1 MDITYTELKCKKLPV
16 PLPNNLPNNRQ
27 LPMSLS
33 VFFSSISL
41 GDFTPETGF
50 FRSQIGASLR
60 VYDETFPDLEGDRPD
75 LALFGVLDDRMA
87 LGNAGCSEAANAIRR
102 QLYPLYQGEYK
113 LRLADL
119 GNIKAGE
126 TVTDTY
132 AAVKTVCEELI
143 RSGIVPV
150 LIGGGQDI
158 TYAQYLAYEKL
169 EQKIE
174 VALIDSRF
182 DLDQDNT
189 ENAPL
194 NSQTYL
200 NHIILH
206 EPDYLFNLNNLAYQ
220 TYFVSKESVAMYDKL
235 YFTAVRLGLIADQVG
250 QVEPIIRASDMLS
263 FDINAIRF
271 SDAPGNAHAT
281 PNGLFG
287 DEACQLCRY
296 AGMSDKLTSVG
307 FYEYNP
313 LLDKRGQ
320 TAILVAQ
327 MIWYFIEGFYSRKH
341 DAPPVPKS
349 AYITYRTTVHNDAY
363 ELVFIK
369 SKKSDR
375 WWMQVPYS
383 GSQSINERYHL
394 MPCRYEDYQ
403 TAVAGE
409 IPDLWWKTHQ
419 KLI

>member
-16 PLPNNLPNNRQ
+16 PLPRKLPNNTTA
-27 LPMSLS
+27 MSLS
-33 VFFSSISL
+33 VFFSAISL
-41 GDFTPETGF
+41 EDFTPETGF
-50 FRSQIGASLR
+50 LRSQIGATLQIH
-60 VYDETFPDLEGDRPD
+60 DKTFPDLEDDKPD

-87 LGNAGCSEAANAIRR
+87 IGNTGCSRAANAVRQ
-102 QLYPLYQGEYK
+102 QLYPLYQGDYK

-143 RSGIVPV
+143 RAGILPII
-150 LIGGGQDI
+150 IGGGQDL
-158 TYAQYLAYEKL
+158 TYAQYLGYEKL
-169 EQKIE
+169 EQKVE
-174 VALIDSRF
+174 VALVDSRF
-182 DLDQDNT
+182 DLDQENT
-189 ENAPL
+189 EKALL

-206 EPDYLFNLNNLAYQ
+206 EPDYLFNLSNLAYQ
-220 TYFVSKESVAMYDKL
+220 SYFVSKESVAMYDKL
-235 YFTAVRLGLIADQVG
+235 YFTAVRLGMIADQVG
-250 QVEPIIRASDMLS
+250 QVEPIVRAADMLS
-263 FDINAIRF
+263 FDMNAIRF

-296 AGMSDKLTSVG
+296 AGMSDKLTSIG

-313 LLDKRGQ
+313 SLDNRGQ
-320 TAILVAQ
+320 TAILLAQ
-327 MIWYFIEGFYSRKH
+327 MIWYFIDGFYSRKN
-341 DAPPVPKS
+341 DAPLIPKS

-383 GSQSINERYHL
+383 GTQSVNERYHL

-409 IPDLWWKTHQ
+409 MPDLWWKTHQ

>member
-1 MDITYTELKCKKLPV
+1 
-16 PLPNNLPNNRQ
+16 
-27 LPMSLS
+27 MSLS
-33 VFFSSISL
+33 VFFSPISL
-41 GDFTPETGF
+41 QDFTPEDGF
-50 FRSQIGASLR
+50 FNSQIGASLR
-60 VYDETFPDLEGDRPD
+60 AFDQTFPDLEDEKPD

-87 LGNAGCSEAANAIRR
+87 IGNTGCRDAADAVRR
-102 QLYPLYQGEYK
+102 HLYPLYQGEYK

-132 AAVKTVCEELI
+132 AAVKTVCEELF
-143 RSGIVPV
+143 RSGTIPII
-150 LIGGGQDI
+150 IGGGQDL

-169 EQKIE
+169 EQKVE
-174 VALIDSRF
+174 VAVVDSRF
-182 DLDQDNT
+182 DLDQNNT
-189 ENAPL
+189 EGAPL
-194 NSQTYL
+194 NSLTYL

-206 EPDYLFNLNNLAYQ
+206 EPDYLFNLNNLSYQ
-220 TYFVSKESVAMYDKL
+220 TYFVSKESIAMYEKL
-235 YFTAVRLGLIADQVG
+235 YFTAIRLGLMAGQVG
-250 QVEPIIRASDMLS
+250 QVEPIIRAADMLS

-271 SDAPGNAHAT
+271 SDAPGNAYAT

-287 DEACQLCRY
+287 DEACQVCRY

-313 LLDKRGQ
+313 SLDNRGQ
-320 TAILVAQ
+320 TAILIAQ
-327 MIWYFIEGFYSRKH
+327 MIWYFIDGFYSRKH
-341 DAPPVPKS
+341 DAPLVPKS

-383 GSQSINERYHL
+383 GTQSVNERYYL
-394 MPCRYEDYQ
+394 TPCRYEDYQ
-403 TAVAGE
+403 TAVSGE
-409 IPDLWWKTHQ
+409 MPDLWWKTHQ
-419 KLI
+419 KLV

>member
-1 MDITYTELKCKKLPV
+1 M
-16 PLPNNLPNNRQ
+16 
-27 LPMSLS
+27 
-33 VFFSSISL
+33 
-41 GDFTPETGF
+41 PEADF
-50 FRSQIGASLR
+50 FRSQIGATLR
-60 VYDETFPDLEGDRPD
+60 VYDEIFPDLEEEKPD

-87 LGNAGCSEAANAIRR
+87 IGNAGCDDAANAIRKH
-102 QLYPLYQGEYK
+102 LYPLYQGEYK
-113 LRLADL
+113 LKLADL

-143 RSGIVPV
+143 RSGIIPI

-169 EQKIE
+169 EQKVE
-174 VALIDSRF
+174 VAVVDSRF
-182 DLDQDNT
+182 DLDQENT
-189 ENAPL
+189 ESAPL

-220 TYFVSKESVAMYDKL
+220 TYFVSKESIAMYDKL
-235 YFTAVRLGLIADQVG
+235 YFTAVRLGMIADQVG
-250 QVEPIIRASDMLS
+250 QVEPVIRAADMLS

-296 AGMSDKLTSVG
+296 AGMSDKLTSIG

-313 LLDKRGQ
+313 SYDNRGQ

-327 MIWYFIEGFYSRKH
+327 MIWYFIEGFYNRKH
-341 DAPPVPKS
+341 DAPLVPKS

-363 ELVFIK
+363 ELVFVK

-383 GSQSINERYHL
+383 GSKSVNERYHL
-394 MPCRYEDYQ
+394 VPCRYEDYQ
-403 TAVAGE
+403 TAVSGE
-409 IPDLWWKTHQ
+409 MPDLWWKTHQ
-419 KLI
+419 KLV

>member
-1 MDITYTELKCKKLPV
+1 M
-16 PLPNNLPNNRQ
+16 
-27 LPMSLS
+27 
-33 VFFSSISL
+33 
-41 GDFTPETGF
+41 PEADF
-50 FRSQIGASLR
+50 FRSQIGATLR
-60 VYDETFPDLEGDRPD
+60 VYDEIFPDLEEEKPD

-87 LGNAGCSEAANAIRR
+87 IGNAGCDDAANAIRKH
-102 QLYPLYQGEYK
+102 LYPLYQGEYK
-113 LRLADL
+113 LKLADL

-143 RSGIVPV
+143 RSGIIPII
-150 LIGGGQDI
+150 IGGGQDI

-169 EQKIE
+169 EQKVE
-174 VALIDSRF
+174 VAVVDSRF
-182 DLDQDNT
+182 DLDQENT
-189 ENAPL
+189 ESAPL

-220 TYFVSKESVAMYDKL
+220 TYFVSKESIAMYDKL
-235 YFTAVRLGLIADQVG
+235 YFTAVRLGMIADQVG
-250 QVEPIIRASDMLS
+250 QVEPVIRAADMLS

-271 SDAPGNAHAT
+271 SDAPGSAHAT

-313 LLDKRGQ
+313 TLDNREQ

-327 MIWYFIEGFYSRKH
+327 MIWYFIEGFYNRKH
-341 DAPPVPKS
+341 DAPLLPKS

-383 GSQSINERYHL
+383 GSQSVNERYHL
-394 MPCRYEDYQ
+394 VPCRYEDYQ
-403 TAVAGE
+403 IAVGGE
-409 IPDLWWKTHQ
+409 MPDLWWKTHQ
-419 KLI
+419 KLV

>member
-1 MDITYTELKCKKLPV
+1 
-16 PLPNNLPNNRQ
+16 
-27 LPMSLS
+27 MSLS
-33 VFFSSISL
+33 VFFSSISRRN
-41 GDFTPETGF
+41 FMPEADF
-50 FRSQIGASLR
+50 FRSQIGATLR
-60 VYDETFPDLEGDRPD
+60 VYDEIFPDLEEEKPD

-87 LGNAGCSEAANAIRR
+87 IGNAGCDDAANAIRKH
-102 QLYPLYQGEYK
+102 LYPLYQGEYK
-113 LRLADL
+113 LKLADL

-143 RSGIVPV
+143 RSGIIPII
-150 LIGGGQDI
+150 IGGGQDI

-169 EQKIE
+169 EQKVE
-174 VALIDSRF
+174 VAVVDSRF
-182 DLDQDNT
+182 DLDQENT
-189 ENAPL
+189 ESAPL

-220 TYFVSKESVAMYDKL
+220 TYFVSKESIAMYDKL
-235 YFTAVRLGLIADQVG
+235 YFTAVRLGMIADQVG
-250 QVEPIIRASDMLS
+250 QVEPVIRAADMLS

-271 SDAPGNAHAT
+271 SDAPGSAHAT

-313 LLDKRGQ
+313 TLDNREQ

-327 MIWYFIEGFYSRKH
+327 MIWYFIEGFYNRKH
-341 DAPPVPKS
+341 DAPLLPKS

-383 GSQSINERYHL
+383 GSQSVNERYHL
-394 MPCRYEDYQ
+394 VPCRYEDYQ
-403 TAVAGE
+403 IAVGGE
-409 IPDLWWKTHQ
+409 MPDLWWKTHQ
-419 KLI
+419 KLV

>member
-1 MDITYTELKCKKLPV
+1 
-16 PLPNNLPNNRQ
+16 
-27 LPMSLS
+27 MSLS
-33 VFFSSISL
+33 VFFSPVSTR
-41 GDFTPETGF
+41 DFTPESGF
-50 FRSQIGASLR
+50 FRSQMGSSLR
-60 VYDETFPDLEGDRPD
+60 VYEKTFPDLEDDKPD
-75 LALFGVLDDRMA
+75 LALFGVSDDRMA
-87 LGNAGCSEAANAIRR
+87 VGNAGCAEAADAIRR
-102 QLYPLYQGEYK
+102 QLYPLYQGEYT

-132 AAVKTVCEELI
+132 AAVKTVCYELMQ
-143 RSGIVPV
+143 SGIIPILV
-150 LIGGGQDI
+150 GGGQDI

-169 EQKIE
+169 EQKVE
-174 VALIDSRF
+174 VAVVDARF

-206 EPDYLFNLNNLAYQ
+206 QPDYLFNLNSLAYQ
-220 TYFVSKESVAMYDKL
+220 TYFASRESIAMYDKL
-235 YFTAVRLGLIADQVG
+235 YFTAMRLGLMAGKVDQS
-250 QVEPIIRASDMLS
+250 EPVVRAADMLS
-263 FDINAIRF
+263 FDIGAIRF

-296 AGMSDKLTSVG
+296 AGMSDKLSSIG

-313 LLDKRGQ
+313 SLDNREQ
-320 TAILVAQ
+320 TAILLAQ
-327 MIWYFIEGFYSRKH
+327 MIWYFIDGFYGRKH
-341 DAPPVPKS
+341 DAPLIPKS
-349 AYITYRTTVHNDAY
+349 SYITYRTTVHNDAY

-383 GSQSINERYHL
+383 GSHSVNERYHL
-394 MPCRYEDYQ
+394 VPCRYEDYQ

-409 IPDLWWKTHQ
+409 MPDLWWKTHQ
-419 KLI
+419 KLV

>member
-1 MDITYTELKCKKLPV
+1 
-16 PLPNNLPNNRQ
+16 
-27 LPMSLS
+27 MSLS
-33 VFFSSISL
+33 VFFSPISAQ
-41 GDFTPETGF
+41 DFMPETGF
-50 FRSQIGASLR
+50 FSSQIGASLR
-60 VYDETFPDLEGDRPD
+60 VYDETFPDLEDEKPD

-87 LGNAGCSEAANAIRR
+87 IGNRGCSDAADTIRR
-102 QLYPLYQGEYK
+102 YLYPLYQGEYK
-113 LRLADL
+113 LQLADL

-143 RSGIVPV
+143 RSGIIPII
-150 LIGGGQDI
+150 IGGGQDI
-158 TYAQYLAYEKL
+158 TYAQYLGYEKL
-169 EQKIE
+169 EQKVE
-174 VALIDSRF
+174 VALVDSRF

-206 EPDYLFNLNNLAYQ
+206 EPDYLFNLNNLGYQ

-235 YFTAVRLGLIADQVG
+235 YFTALRLGLIAGQVS
-250 QVEPIIRASDMLS
+250 QVEPIVRAADMLS

-313 LLDKRGQ
+313 DLDNRGQ

-327 MIWYFIEGFYSRKH
+327 MIWYFIDGFYNRKH
-341 DAPPVPKS
+341 DAPLIPKS

-383 GSQSINERYHL
+383 GSQSVNERYHL

-409 IPDLWWKTHQ
+409 MPDLWWKTHQ

>member
-1 MDITYTELKCKKLPV
+1 M
-16 PLPNNLPNNRQ
+16 
-27 LPMSLS
+27 
-33 VFFSSISL
+33 
-41 GDFTPETGF
+41 PETGF
-50 FRSQIGASLR
+50 FSSQIGASLR
-60 VYDETFPDLEGDRPD
+60 VYDETFPDLEDEKPD
-75 LALFGVLDDRMA
+75 LVLFGVLDDRMA
-87 LGNAGCSEAANAIRR
+87 IGNMGCSDAANATRR

-126 TVTDTY
+126 NVTDTY

-143 RSGIVPV
+143 RSGVIPII
-150 LIGGGQDI
+150 IGGGQDI
-158 TYAQYLAYEKL
+158 TYAQYLGYEKL
-169 EQKIE
+169 ERKVE
-174 VALIDSRF
+174 VALVDSRF
-182 DLDQDNT
+182 DLDQNNT
-189 ENAPL
+189 ENASL

-206 EPDYLFNLNNLAYQ
+206 EPDYLFNLTNLAYQ
-220 TYFVSKESVAMYDKL
+220 TYFVSKESITMYDKL
-235 YFTAVRLGLIADQVG
+235 YFTAVRLGLIAGQVG
-250 QVEPIIRASDMLS
+250 QIEPIIRAADMLS

-271 SDAPGNAHAT
+271 SDAPGNSHAT

-313 LLDKRGQ
+313 SLDNRGQ
-320 TAILVAQ
+320 TAILLAQ
-327 MIWYFIEGFYSRKH
+327 MIWYFIDGFYNRKH
-341 DAPPVPKS
+341 DAPLVPKS

-403 TAVAGE
+403 TAVTGE
-409 IPDLWWKTHQ
+409 MPDLWWKTHQ
-419 KLI
+419 KLV

>member
-1 MDITYTELKCKKLPV
+1 
-16 PLPNNLPNNRQ
+16 
-27 LPMSLS
+27 MSLS
-33 VFFSSISL
+33 VFFSSISRRN
-41 GDFTPETGF
+41 FMPEADF
-50 FRSQIGASLR
+50 FRSQIGATLR
-60 VYDETFPDLEGDRPD
+60 VYDEIFPDLEEEKPD

-87 LGNAGCSEAANAIRR
+87 IGNAGCDDAANAIRKH
-102 QLYPLYQGEYK
+102 LYPLYQGEYK
-113 LRLADL
+113 LKLADL

-143 RSGIVPV
+143 RSGIIPI

-169 EQKIE
+169 EQKVE
-174 VALIDSRF
+174 VAVVDSRF
-182 DLDQDNT
+182 DLDQENT
-189 ENAPL
+189 ESAPL

-220 TYFVSKESVAMYDKL
+220 TYFVSKESIAMYDKL
-235 YFTAVRLGLIADQVG
+235 YFTAVRLGMIADQVG
-250 QVEPIIRASDMLS
+250 QVEPVIRAADMLS

-271 SDAPGNAHAT
+271 SDAPGSAHAT

-313 LLDKRGQ
+313 TLDNREQ

-327 MIWYFIEGFYSRKH
+327 MIWYFIEGFYNRKH
-341 DAPPVPKS
+341 DAPLLPKS

-383 GSQSINERYHL
+383 GSQSVNERYHL
-394 MPCRYEDYQ
+394 VPCRYEDYQ
-403 TAVAGE
+403 IAVGGE
-409 IPDLWWKTHQ
+409 MPDLWWKTHQ
-419 KLI
+419 KLV

>member
-1 MDITYTELKCKKLPV
+1 
-16 PLPNNLPNNRQ
+16 
-27 LPMSLS
+27 MSLS
-33 VFFSSISL
+33 VFFSPISQQ
-41 GDFTPETGF
+41 DFTPEDGF
-50 FRSQIGASLR
+50 FSSQIGASLR
-60 VYDETFPDLEGDRPD
+60 VYDKTFPDLEDEKPD
-75 LALFGVLDDRMA
+75 LALFGVMDDRMA
-87 LGNAGCSEAANAIRR
+87 IGNMGCNDAADAIRR
-102 QLYPLYQGEYK
+102 RLYPLYQGEYK

-143 RSGIVPV
+143 RSGTVPII
-150 LIGGGQDI
+150 IGGGQDI

-169 EQKIE
+169 EQKVE
-174 VALIDSRF
+174 VAIVDSRF
-182 DLDQDNT
+182 DLDQNNT
-189 ENAPL
+189 EGAPL
-194 NSQTYL
+194 NSLTYL

-220 TYFVSKESVAMYDKL
+220 TYFVSKESINMYDKL

-250 QVEPIIRASDMLS
+250 QVEPIIRAADMLS

-296 AGMSDKLTSVG
+296 AGMSDKLTSIG

-313 LLDKRGQ
+313 SLDKRGQ
-320 TAILVAQ
+320 TAILIAQ

-341 DAPPVPKS
+341 DAPLIPKS

-363 ELVFIK
+363 ELVFVK

-383 GSQSINERYHL
+383 GSKSVNERYYL
-394 MPCRYEDYQ
+394 VPCRYEDYQ

-409 IPDLWWKTHQ
+409 MPDLWWKTHQ
-419 KLI
+419 KLV

>member
-1 MDITYTELKCKKLPV
+1 
-16 PLPNNLPNNRQ
+16 
-27 LPMSLS
+27 MSLS
-33 VFFSSISL
+33 VFFSPISL
-41 GDFTPETGF
+41 QDFTPEDGF
-50 FRSQIGASLR
+50 FNSQIGASLR
-60 VYDETFPDLEGDRPD
+60 AFDQTFPDLEDEKPD

-87 LGNAGCSEAANAIRR
+87 IGNTGCRDAADAVRR
-102 QLYPLYQGEYK
+102 HLYPLYQGEYK

-143 RSGIVPV
+143 RSNTIPII
-150 LIGGGQDI
+150 IGGGQDL

-169 EQKIE
+169 EQKVE
-174 VALIDSRF
+174 VAVVDSRF
-182 DLDQDNT
+182 DLDQNNT
-189 ENAPL
+189 EGAPL
-194 NSQTYL
+194 NSLTYL

-206 EPDYLFNLNNLAYQ
+206 EPDYLFNLNNLSYQ
-220 TYFVSKESVAMYDKL
+220 TYFVSKESIAMYEKL
-235 YFTAVRLGLIADQVG
+235 YFTAIRLGLMAGQVG
-250 QVEPIIRASDMLS
+250 QVEPIIRAADMLS
-263 FDINAIRF
+263 FDVNAIRF
-271 SDAPGNAHAT
+271 SDAPGNAYAT

-287 DEACQLCRY
+287 DEACQVCRY

-313 LLDKRGQ
+313 SLDNRGQ
-320 TAILVAQ
+320 TAILIAQ
-327 MIWYFIEGFYSRKH
+327 MIWYFIDGFYSRKH
-341 DAPPVPKS
+341 DAPLVPKS

-383 GSQSINERYHL
+383 GTQSVNERYYL
-394 MPCRYEDYQ
+394 TPCRYEDYQ
-403 TAVAGE
+403 TAVSGE
-409 IPDLWWKTHQ
+409 MPDLWWKTHQ
-419 KLI
+419 KLV

>member
-1 MDITYTELKCKKLPV
+1 
-16 PLPNNLPNNRQ
+16 
-27 LPMSLS
+27 MSLS
-33 VFFSSISL
+33 VFFTPISL
-41 GDFTPETGF
+41 QDFTPEDGF
-50 FRSQIGASLR
+50 FNSQIGASLR
-60 VYDETFPDLEGDRPD
+60 AFDQTFPDLEDEKPD

-87 LGNAGCSEAANAIRR
+87 IGNTGCSDAADAVRR
-102 QLYPLYQGEYK
+102 HLYPLYQGEYK

-143 RSGIVPV
+143 RSGTIPII
-150 LIGGGQDI
+150 IGGGQDL

-169 EQKIE
+169 EQKVE
-174 VALIDSRF
+174 VAVVDSRF
-182 DLDQDNT
+182 DLDQNNT
-189 ENAPL
+189 ESAPL
-194 NSQTYL
+194 NSLTYL

-220 TYFVSKESVAMYDKL
+220 TYFVSKESIAMYEKL
-235 YFTAVRLGLIADQVG
+235 YFTAIRLGLIAGQVG
-250 QVEPIIRASDMLS
+250 QVEPIIRAADMLS

-271 SDAPGNAHAT
+271 SDAPGNAYAT

-287 DEACQLCRY
+287 DEACQVCRY

-313 LLDKRGQ
+313 SLDNRGQ
-320 TAILVAQ
+320 TAVLMAQ
-327 MIWYFIEGFYSRKH
+327 MIWYFIDGFYSRKH
-341 DAPPVPKS
+341 DAPLVPKS

-383 GSQSINERYHL
+383 GTQSVNERYYL
-394 MPCRYEDYQ
+394 TPCRYEDYQ
-403 TAVAGE
+403 TAVSGE
-409 IPDLWWKTHQ
+409 MPDLWWKTHQ
-419 KLI
+419 KLV